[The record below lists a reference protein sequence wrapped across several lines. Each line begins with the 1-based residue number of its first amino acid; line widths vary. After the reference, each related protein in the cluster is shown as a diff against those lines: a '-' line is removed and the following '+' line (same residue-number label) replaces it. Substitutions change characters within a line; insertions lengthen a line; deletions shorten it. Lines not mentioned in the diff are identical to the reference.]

1 MLNDAATEPE
11 ASRLLDFLSEI
22 QERIVFKDSG
32 LLDDWLDEVVQYQ
45 THVSQDVRKWVVGF
59 IEESC
64 KKDPEI
70 LTRVI
75 TNLRIMMND
84 QAISVRKR
92 VIQAMTF
99 LYKLCLKWLCT
110 VKFINENMEAVWQGI
125 TEMKNSIIAMVHS
138 DNDGNFYIFF
148 IFSKRYIFLKKIKNF
163 KKNQNIHRYSHTCN
177 QIYGNAGC
185 GPNSCRGINRKC
197 QVWKRK

>member
-1 MLNDAATEPE
+1 M
-11 ASRLLDFLSEI
+11 DFLSEI

-148 IFSKRYIFLKKIKNF
+148 IHSKNVLFH
-163 KKNQNIHRYSHTCN
+163 KNQKFQKYIYS
-177 QIYGNAGC
+177 
-185 GPNSCRGINRKC
+185 
-197 QVWKRK
+197 

>member
-1 MLNDAATEPE
+1 MPKTRGSVQIKEDPDAVPRKIAKKPKDQTDDADREKIVELLNDAATEPE

-125 TEMKNSIIAMVHS
+125 TEMKNSIVAMVHS
-138 DNDGNFYIFF
+138 DNDGNF
-148 IFSKRYIFLKKIKNF
+148 
-163 KKNQNIHRYSHTCN
+163 
-177 QIYGNAGC
+177 
-185 GPNSCRGINRKC
+185 
-197 QVWKRK
+197 

>member
-1 MLNDAATEPE
+1 M
-11 ASRLLDFLSEI
+11 DFLSEI

-138 DNDGNFYIFF
+138 DNDGNFFKKSI
-148 IFSKRYIFLKKIKNF
+148 SLKNNKKIQR
-163 KKNQNIHRYSHTCN
+163 KKIFGKVEKSLKGSLVSIPSPSLSVKI
-177 QIYGNAGC
+177 QIVC
-185 GPNSCRGINRKC
+185 GKVFLRF
-197 QVWKRK
+197 